1 MYPNLEAE
9 LKRRGVKRI
18 DLAQHLN
25 MALSTL
31 ADKMQGKSTFSVQN
45 AVDIK
50 KFLKLKMPLEEL
62 FEEVLYVP
70 K

>member
-9 LKRRGVKRI
+9 LKRKGLKRI

-25 MALSTL
+25 MAQSTL
-31 ADKMQGKSTFSVQN
+31 ADKMQGRSPFSVQN

-50 KFLKLKMPLEEL
+50 KFLNLDMPLEEL
-62 FEEVLYVP
+62 FEEVAM
-70 K
+70 

>member
-9 LKRRGVKRI
+9 LKRKGLKRI
-18 DLAQHLN
+18 DLAQHLD

-50 KFLKLKMPLEEL
+50 KFLNLKMPLEEL
-62 FEEVLYVP
+62 FEEVVT
-70 K
+70 